1 VITSM
6 DGASLQRVLEATGFF
21 PDGEPAHGLQLADK
35 ARETRRGRVFAPDA
49 SWRSPSALTVYF
61 KFESSVPSDSVLGEW
76 RREIWNEGFS
86 PLLWVVSPHN
96 IQLFNGFGEP
106 LKSGDAEA
114 NRIATFRNIAS
125 ALQEL
130 DALAG
135 RVALETGQ
143 FWRQM
148 PQIDRKSSV
157 DQRLLSDLAHLEGD
171 LVKMELDRHTAQAL
185 IGRTVF
191 TQYLIDREI
200 VTSSQLNKLC
210 GHLTLPPILRDRNAT
225 ARLFSWLSQTFNGDM
240 FPPSS
245 ATNTP
250 RTSYLARVADF
261 LAATDPVSK
270 QTSFFPYQ
278 FDVIPVELISS
289 IYEQF
294 AHSMSESTSGT
305 HAREHGVHYTRLS
318 AVSLVLDEVM
328 DGLTGQESVLDLT
341 CGSGVFLVEALRRL
355 VALQTPQGR
364 PSRDVI
370 RKTLYQKV
378 YGIDLSDAAIRVA
391 AFSLYLAALEL
402 DPDPQPPEALKF
414 DPLIKKTLFV
424 GNAHTIEQTREG
436 RARLTEGD
444 GLKKFDLIVGNPPW
458 GFKGKRGTAIRRKTR
473 IHGMPAQPRGE
484 GLDFLHRAIAF
495 SHQKTRFGIILNA
508 TPFFSGSTTGVAAAM
523 HVLRLLAPVTLVNLS
538 SLSGWLFATA
548 SAPAVVLYA
557 RHRAQR
563 PDQLTVVQVPWSASG
578 ARTHTFDVSPSDVI
592 RLSLVEVEK
601 CPVKLKAAAVGRRRD
616 LALLDNLA
624 PSFST
629 VEAQLAQFETKLS
642 DGLTRGSPRNQ
653 TRDSRV
659 LKDLELL
666 EAGDIGSMSIP
677 EALARFTLLK
687 AQWPRTRDIYR
698 APLVIIKEMVGDNA
712 RAIAA
717 VSERDLIFTDAF
729 FGVSLPENHASIA
742 HLLVAVLSSSLASWF
757 FTMTASEFAIWKRK
771 LLIRDVNLLPVPDLK
786 AAAASPVGNR
796 LVELSKR
803 MHAEPSGPDDWVSLD
818 HAVCDLYGLDEADRA
833 VVQDG
838 LFRASWQWQA
848 GREASVSTASIHPDL
863 SNYAR
868 LFLSVVSGW
877 LSIRNERR
885 MRAEIF
891 DISTNNALRVI
902 RFVLESGSGPSSI
915 DVVQVKG
922 ELNDVLTSIGKRLNV
937 KIASALSGKRE
948 LRVHGRHE
956 VIIVKPSA
964 RRHWMGV
971 CALDDADAVVAESLA
986 GGTG

>member
-1 VITSM
+1 M
-6 DGASLQRVLEATGFF
+6 GDASLRRVLEATGFF
-21 PDGEPAHGLQLADK
+21 PDGEPAHGLQLAEK
-35 ARETRRGRVFAPDA
+35 AREARRGRVFSPDA

-61 KFESSVPSDSVLGEW
+61 KYEQSIPSDSVVGEW

-86 PLLWVVSPHN
+86 PLLWVVSPDT

-106 LKSGDAEA
+106 MESGDADA
-114 NRIATFRNIAS
+114 NRIATFRNIDS
-125 ALQEL
+125 ALHEL

-143 FWRQM
+143 FWRLM

-157 DQRLLSDLAHLEGD
+157 DQRLLSDLAHLERD
-171 LVKMELDRHTAQAL
+171 LVEMELDRHAAQAL
-185 IGRTVF
+185 IGRTIF

-200 VTSSQLNKLC
+200 VTSSRLNKLC
-210 GHLTLPPILRDRNAT
+210 GYSTLPPILQDRSAT
-225 ARLFSWLSQTFNGDM
+225 TRLFAWLSEMFNGDM

-278 FDVIPVELISS
+278 FDVIPVELISA

-294 AHSMSESTSGT
+294 AHSVSESATGT
-305 HAREHGVHYTRLS
+305 YAKENGVHYTRLS

-328 DGLTGQESVLDLT
+328 DGLTGRESVLDLT

-355 VALQTPQGR
+355 VAAKTPQGS

-370 RKTLYQKV
+370 RKTLYKQI
-378 YGIDLSDAAIRVA
+378 YGIDMSEAAIRVA

-402 DPDPQPPEALKF
+402 DPDPQPPGALKF
-414 DPLIKKTLFV
+414 DPLIGRTLFV
-424 GNAHTIEQTREG
+424 GNAHTIEQTPSG
-436 RARLTEGD
+436 RVQLTDGD

-458 GFKGKRGTAIRRKTR
+458 GFKGKRGTAVRRKIR
-473 IHGMPAQPRGE
+473 IDGVPAQPRGE
-484 GLDFLHRAIAF
+484 GLDFLNRAIAF

-508 TPFFSGSTTGVAAAM
+508 MPFFSGSATGVAAAK
-523 HVLRLLAPVTLVNLS
+523 HILRLLAPVTLVNLS

-557 RHRAQR
+557 RHRAQP
-563 PDQLTVVQVPWSASG
+563 PDQLTVVQVPWSPSG

-592 RLSLVEVEK
+592 RLSLAEVEK
-601 CPVKLKAAAVGRRRD
+601 SPIKLKAAAVGGRRD
-616 LALLDNLA
+616 LALLDDVTG
-624 PSFST
+624 SFST
-629 VEAQLAQFETKLS
+629 VGAQLLLLETKLS

-653 TRDSRV
+653 TRDARS
-659 LKDLELL
+659 LKGLELL
-666 EAGDIGSMSIP
+666 ETGDIGPMSIP
-677 EALARFTLLK
+677 GFLPRFTLPK
-687 AQWPRTRDIYR
+687 AQWPRTRDTFR
-698 APLVIIKEMVGDNA
+698 APLIIIKEMVGDSA

-729 FGVSLPENHASIA
+729 FGASLPKNHASIA
-742 HLLVAVLSSSLASWF
+742 HLLVAVLSSSFASWF

-786 AAAASPVGNR
+786 TAAASSVGKR
-796 LVELSKR
+796 LLQLSKG
-803 MHAEPSGPDDWVSLD
+803 MHAEPCGPGDWSALDD
-818 HAVCDLYGLDEADRA
+818 AVFDLYGLDKADR
-833 VVQDG
+833 VVVEDG

-848 GREASVSTASIHPDL
+848 GREASVSTASVHSDL
-863 SNYAR
+863 TKYAR

-885 MRAEIF
+885 VRAEIF
-891 DISTNNALRVI
+891 DVSTNDALRVV

-922 ELNDVLTSIGKRLNV
+922 ELNDVLTSIGRRLNV

-948 LRVHGRHE
+948 LRVHGRNE
-956 VIIVKPSA
+956 VVIVKPSA

-986 GGTG
+986 GSPG

>member
-1 VITSM
+1 M
-6 DGASLQRVLEATGFF
+6 DGASLQQVLEATGFF
-21 PDGEPAHGLQLADK
+21 PDGEPAHGLQLANK
-35 ARETRRGRVFAPDA
+35 AREARRGRVFSPDA

-61 KFESSVPSDSVLGEW
+61 KFEPSIPSDSVLGEW

-86 PLLWVVSPHN
+86 PLLWVVSPDS

-106 LKSGDAEA
+106 MKSGDANA
-114 NRIATFRNIAS
+114 NRLATFRNIDS
-125 ALQEL
+125 ALHEL

-143 FWRQM
+143 FWHQM

-157 DQRLLSDLAHLEGD
+157 DQRLLSDLAHLERD
-171 LVKMELDRHTAQAL
+171 LVEMELDRHAAQAL
-185 IGRTVF
+185 IGRTIF
-191 TQYLIDREI
+191 TQYLVDRKI
-200 VTSSQLNKLC
+200 VTSAQLNDLC
-210 GHLTLPPILRDRNAT
+210 GYSTLPPILRDRNAT
-225 ARLFSWLSQTFNGDM
+225 ARLFAWLSKTFNGDM

-278 FDVIPVELISS
+278 FDVIPVELISA

-294 AHSMSESTSGT
+294 AHSTSESESGLR
-305 HAREHGVHYTRLS
+305 AREHGVHYTRLS

-355 VALQTPQGR
+355 VALQRPQGR
-364 PSRDVI
+364 PLRDVI
-370 RKTLYQKV
+370 RKTLYKQV
-378 YGIDLSDAAIRVA
+378 YGIDMSEAAIRVA

-414 DPLIKKTLFV
+414 DPLIERTLFV

-436 RARLTEGD
+436 RAELTEGD
-444 GLKKFDLIVGNPPW
+444 VLKKFDLIVGNPPW
-458 GFKGKRGTAIRRKTR
+458 SFKGKRGTAVRRKTR
-473 IHGMPAQPRGE
+473 VNGVPAQPRGE
-484 GLDFLHRAIAF
+484 GLDFVHRAIAF
-495 SHQKTRFGIILNA
+495 SHEKTRFGIILNA
-508 TPFFSGSTTGVAAAM
+508 MPFFSGSASGIAAAK
-523 HVLRLLAPVTLVNLS
+523 HILRTLAPVTLVNLS
-538 SLSGWLFATA
+538 ALSGWLFATA

-563 PDQLTVVQVPWSASG
+563 SDQLTVVQVPWSASG

-592 RLSLVEVEK
+592 RLSLAEVEK
-601 CPVKLKAAAVGRRRD
+601 NPIKLKAAAVGRRRD
-616 LALLDNLA
+616 LALLDNLTS
-624 PSFST
+624 SFST
-629 VEAQLAQFETKLS
+629 VEAQLALLETKLS
-642 DGLTRGSPRNQ
+642 DGLTRGSPKNQ
-653 TRDSRV
+653 TRDARA
-659 LKDLELL
+659 LKGLELL
-666 EAGDIGSMSIP
+666 EAGDIGPMSIP
-677 EALARFTLLK
+677 ASLARFTLPK
-687 AQWPRTRDIYR
+687 AQWPRTRDTFR

-712 RAIAA
+712 RGIAA

-729 FGVSLPENHASIA
+729 FGVSLPRNHASIA
-742 HLLVAVLSSSLASWF
+742 YLLVAVLSSSLASWF

-771 LLIRDVNLLPVPDLK
+771 LLIRDVNLVPVPDLK
-786 AAAASPVGNR
+786 TAAASPIGNR
-796 LVELSKR
+796 LLQVSKR
-803 MHAEPSGPDDWVSLD
+803 MNAESGGPDDWTALD
-818 HAVCDLYGLDEADRA
+818 RAVFDLYGLDEADRA
-833 VVQDG
+833 VVEDG

-848 GREASVSTASIHPDL
+848 GREASVSPASIHSDL

-891 DISTNNALRVI
+891 DVSTNDALRVV
-902 RFVLESGSGPSSI
+902 RFVLESGPGSSSI
-915 DVVQVKG
+915 HVVQVKG
-922 ELNDVLTSIGKRLNV
+922 ELNDVLTSISKRLNV
-937 KIASALSGKRE
+937 KIASALSAKRE
-948 LRVHGRHE
+948 LRVHGRNE
-956 VIIVKPSA
+956 VVIVKPSA

-971 CALDDADAVVAESLA
+971 CALDDADAVIAESLA
-986 GGTG
+986 GSLG